1 KKKHRHKYN
10 YTMIINIGLDIIEKK
25 RIKKLI
31 YKYKKQF
38 IRKILSNK
46 EQSIFKNKSKKIE
59 FLSKIFSLKETISK
73 TLGTGFINKITFN
86 KIKISNNKLGK
97 PIANKIFN
105 NKIILSASHEKHLTI
120 TLSIILKITYT

>member
-1 KKKHRHKYN
+1 
-10 YTMIINIGLDIIEKK
+10 MIINIGLDIVEKK

-38 IRKILSNK
+38 IKKILSNK
-46 EQSIFKNKSKKIE
+46 EQSVFKNKNKKIE

-97 PIANKIFN
+97 PIAKKIFN
-105 NKIILSASHEKHLTI
+105 NKIILSASHEEHLTI